1 MEEVV
6 AREWRIV
13 PAGVADA
20 VMNGVVPVE
29 IVIGV
34 YSVPAAVM
42 RLKRVMRPANTR
54 ISAGNHNVL
63 PRESERPHLRCV
75 RVTDA
80 RLDRLRT
87 LEIRRRFSDRARLR
101 QSIVDTRIA
110 FHSRHIWPSCQCL
123 SDLAIT
129 LH

>member
-34 YSVPAAVM
+34 YSVPAAVV
-42 RLKRVMRPANTR
+42 RLKRVMCPSLTS
-54 ISAGNHNVL
+54 IGTGYHNVL
-63 PRESERPHLRCV
+63 PGVTERPDLWRV
-75 RVTDA
+75 RVLDS
-80 RLDRLRT
+80 RFDRLRT
-87 LEIRRRFSDRARLR
+87 LEVRRRFSDRARLR
-101 QSIVDTRIA
+101 QGIVDTRIA
-110 FHSRHIWPSCQCL
+110 FHSRHIGPSCQCL